1 MFFFVGL
8 IYHKFYILHFLEK
21 FTLIQFSNE
30 MVLLLYSAQ
39 GALSFGQESW
49 PKASAGAHRRGDKE
63 KGPRDNAPADL
74 LCVYF

>member
-1 MFFFVGL
+1 
-8 IYHKFYILHFLEK
+8 
-21 FTLIQFSNE
+21 

-49 PKASAGAHRRGDKE
+49 PKTSAGAHRRGDKE
-63 KGPRDNAPADL
+63 KGPADNAPGDL